1 MSPRMP
7 PPFAARLPRTSRRFP
22 HLTTTWKPDPMR
34 HRFFF
39 APVRAS
45 STPTRQPRLRALRRA
60 ALAGALAAAFAS
72 AAGAQPAAAPAAA
85 AEVRRYEI
93 PAGPLSEALTRF
105 SNQSGVYVAGAS
117 ALAEG
122 RHSAGL
128 TGAYSPQAALDAL
141 LAGTALQAVR
151 TQAGGY
157 VLRRAPAGPE
167 AAVLPAVTVSG
178 ASLAL
183 TEGTGSYTTRAM
195 GTATRLELS
204 PRETPQTVS
213 VITRQ
218 RIEDQDISTLGD
230 AVKATPGLTVTKWGG
245 ERERYTSRGFQ
256 INNLMVDGLPIEYEE
271 AALSTGLMSMYD
283 RVEIVRG
290 VSGLMEGAGTPGGS
304 INLIRKRPTREFQGS
319 FTAAAGSWDNYLGEL
334 DAGGPLNESGSLRAR
349 GVMSYQDK
357 HSYIDSYQNK
367 RTLLYGI
374 LEADIAE
381 RTTVSLGA
389 SYSKEDNPGVDW
401 NGMGTYPDGRFL
413 PIRRSARMSPD
424 WSYWDK
430 KSVTV
435 FGGVDHEFANGWK
448 GRLAATA
455 IRSKMSMLGT
465 YIGQST
471 WDENGDPAMTLRGG
485 GYDYDRDQQ
494 SYDASLSGPY
504 TLFGREHD
512 LVVGA
517 SHRRSKWTDAGG
529 GATQAGN
536 FTLATFNPLNWD
548 PGSVPLPTIGEFGE
562 WRKLQDVKQTGLYA
576 MTRLRLA
583 DPLSVI
589 LGSRVDWY
597 SMDSVQYDGDRAYGQ
612 AKYDVVRKF
621 TPYAGVVYDL
631 DSAHSVYASWTRIF
645 NPQNYATASGALL
658 PPQQGTNY
666 EVGIKGEYLEGR
678 LNTSVAIFRIDL
690 DNLPDQLPAS
700 QCQGGLT
707 SCYASAGQVRSQGF
721 EAEISGEVLPG
732 WQLAAGYTYAS
743 AERRGDASSYNPEG
757 TYSVGDRYGTNIP
770 RHLFKLFT
778 TYRLPGEWNRW
789 RVGGSLHV
797 QNRIYTPWG
806 VSQGG
811 YAVVGLNAGLD
822 VNKQL
827 SFALNLN
834 NVFDRR
840 YYASVG
846 STTGSNFFGEPRNFT
861 LTARYTF

>member
-1 MSPRMP
+1 
-7 PPFAARLPRTSRRFP
+7 
-22 HLTTTWKPDPMR
+22 MR
-34 HRFFF
+34 HPHT
-39 APVRAS
+39 A
-45 STPTRQPRLRALRRA
+45 PRLRATPNPLRGSRLTPVRHA
-60 ALAGALAAAFAS
+60 ASVTALAAALAATIAPPAFAQS
-72 AAGAQPAAAPAAA
+72 AVAPAAAPSASGAT
-85 AEVRRYEI
+85 RQYDI
-93 PAGPLSEALTRF
+93 PAGPLSEALTHF
-105 SNQSGVYVAGAS
+105 SNQSGIYVAGAS
-117 ALAEG
+117 ALADG
-122 RHSAGL
+122 RQSAGL
-128 TGAYSPQAALDAL
+128 QGAYAPQAALDAL
-141 LAGTALQAVR
+141 LAGTQLQAVR
-151 TQAGGY
+151 REDGGY
-157 VLRRAPAGPE
+157 VLRRAPAGPQ
-167 AAVLPAVTVSG
+167 AAVLPAVTVSATALTG
-178 ASLAL
+178 L

-195 GTATRLELS
+195 GSATKLELS

-218 RIEDQDISTLGD
+218 RIEDQDIATLGD

-271 AALSTGLMSMYD
+271 AALSTGPMSMYD

-304 INLIRKRPTREFQGS
+304 INLIRKRPTRDFQGS
-319 FTAAAGSWDNYLGEL
+319 FTAAAGSWDNYLADL
-334 DAGGPLNESGSLRAR
+334 DAGGPLNEAGTLRAR

-357 HSYIDSYQNK
+357 HSYIDSYRNK

-374 LEADIAE
+374 LEADVTE

-413 PIRRSARMSPD
+413 PISRSTRMSPD
-424 WSYWDK
+424 WSYWNK
-430 KSVTV
+430 RSVTI
-435 FGGVDHEFANGWK
+435 FGGIDHEFANGWRGK
-448 GRLAATA
+448 LAAAA
-455 IRSKMSMLGT
+455 IRSKMDMLGT

-471 WDENGDPAMTLRGG
+471 WDENGDPSMTLRGG
-485 GYDYDRDQQ
+485 GYNYDRDQETF
-494 SYDASLSGPY
+494 DASLSGPY
-504 TLFGREHD
+504 SLFGRQHD

-517 SHRRSKWTDAGG
+517 SHRRSSWHDVGG
-529 GATQAGN
+529 GATQDGD
-536 FTLATFNPLNWD
+536 FTLATFNPLNWN
-548 PGSVPLPTIGEFGE
+548 PGAIPLPTIGEYGE
-562 WRKLQDVKQTGLYA
+562 WRKEQEVRQSGLYA
-576 MTRLRLA
+576 MTRMRPT
-583 DPLSVI
+583 DRLSVI

-597 SMDSVQYDGDRAYGQ
+597 SMDTVQYDGDYPYGEG
-612 AKYDVVRKF
+612 KYDVVRKF

-631 DSAHSVYASWTRIF
+631 DAAHSVYASWTRIF
-645 NPQNYATASGALL
+645 NPQNYATASGGLL
-658 PPQQGTNY
+658 APQEGTNY
-666 EVGIKGEYLEGR
+666 ELGIKGEYLEGR
-678 LNTSVAIFRIDL
+678 LNTSLAVFRIDL
-690 DNLPDQLPAS
+690 DNLPDQLPNA

-707 SCYASAGQVRSQGF
+707 SCYAPAGQVRSQGF
-721 EAEISGEVLPG
+721 EAEISGEILPG

-743 AERRGDASSYNPEG
+743 AKRRGESSSYDPTG
-757 TYSVGDRYGTNIP
+757 TFSVGDRYGTNIP

-827 SFALNLN
+827 NFALNVN

-846 STTGSNFFGEPRNFT
+846 SMTDANFFGEPRSVT
-861 LTARYTF
+861 LTARYSF